1 MSTSR
6 IEQPLARPVLL
17 AVLAVAT
24 ALGACAIGRTEQPE
38 FGPNES
44 ILDCSAGV
52 SRETSLPENYTEVL
66 GAVGLNTG
74 LLSLAEGPQSEAR
87 FAKSGL
93 YVRAGEWFRLS
104 VAPPHD
110 DSAALLW
117 GAEHGQASTF
127 AGEPCGSGSE
137 WIVFT
142 GGYIVEEP
150 SCLTINI
157 EGARGEEEVS
167 VGIGVGC

>member
-1 MSTSR
+1 MAIGILS
-6 IEQPLARPVLL
+6 
-17 AVLAVAT
+17 VAT
-24 ALGACAIGRTEQPE
+24 VLGACTADRIEQPE

-66 GAVGLNTG
+66 GAVGMNTG
-74 LLSLAEGPQSEAR
+74 LLSLAEGPQSDAL

-93 YVRAGEWFRLS
+93 YVKAGEWFRLS
-104 VAPPHD
+104 IAPPHD
-110 DSAALLW
+110 DGAALLW
-117 GAEHGQASTF
+117 GAEHSQAPIF
-127 AGEPCGSGSE
+127 VGGPCGSGSD

-150 SCLTINI
+150 LCLTINVD
-157 EGARGEEEVS
+157 GARGDEEVS
-167 VGIGVGC
+167 VGVGVGC